1 MTAGYSGT
9 PLDQKLGIQ
18 SGMRVIVVGE
28 PVGWLADHVDV
39 PEGVQIRDL
48 RSRSAAMIL
57 LFARDRA
64 SLEKRLVQA
73 VDRLPADGMVW
84 VAWPKRA
91 SGVATDVTEDV
102 VREVAHP
109 YGLVDVKVAALDETW
124 SGLKLVVRRERR
136 GEW

>member
-9 PLDQKLGIQ
+9 PLDRKLGIE
-18 SGMRVIVVGE
+18 SGMRVIVIDE
-28 PVGWLADHVDV
+28 PAGWLAGHVHM
-39 PEGVQIRDL
+39 PAGVQVRDL
-48 RSRSAAMIL
+48 RTRSAAMIL

-64 SLEKRLVQA
+64 SFEKRLVQA
-73 VDRLPADGMVW
+73 SDRLPADGMLW

-91 SGVATDVTEDV
+91 SGIVTDITEDV
-102 VREVAHP
+102 VREVTHP

>member
-1 MTAGYSGT
+1 MAAGYSGT
-9 PLDQKLGIQ
+9 PVDRKLGIE
-18 SGMRVIVVGE
+18 SGMRVIVVDE
-28 PVGWLADHVDV
+28 PAGWLAGHVDM
-39 PEGVQIRDL
+39 PAGVQVGDL
-48 RSRSAAMIL
+48 RTRSAAMIL

-73 VDRLPADGMVW
+73 SDRLPADGMLW

-91 SGVATDVTEDV
+91 SGIVTDVTEDV
-102 VREVAHP
+102 VREVTHP